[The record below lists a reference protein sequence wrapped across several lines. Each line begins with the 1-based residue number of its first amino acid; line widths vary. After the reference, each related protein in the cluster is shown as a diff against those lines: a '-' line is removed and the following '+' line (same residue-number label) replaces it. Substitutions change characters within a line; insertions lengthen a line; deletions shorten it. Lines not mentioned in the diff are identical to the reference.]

1 MASQH
6 VPPCIVQPPPSLPPP
21 PPPPSTTAK
30 KVCITSHPVHK
41 TLATAANLANL
52 LPTSTVLAFRTL
64 IASFSNKGNCQ
75 PSNVFLT
82 SSLIVICAVFCFF
95 SSFTDSFKDSDG
107 KLYYGGE
114 NLNVLMM
121 NLPVGAG
128 VLSTFLF
135 VLFPTTRRGIGYADL
150 PR

>member
-1 MASQH
+1 MH
-6 VPPCIVQPPPSLPPP
+6 
-21 PPPPSTTAK
+21 
-30 KVCITSHPVHK
+30 
-41 TLATAANLANL
+41 
-52 LPTSTVLAFRTL
+52 AFG
-64 IASFSNKGNCQ
+64 SVF
-75 PSNVFLT
+75 VFLIFAL
-82 SSLIVICAVFCFF
+82 SDSDVQRCFF
-95 SSFTDSFKDSDG
+95 
-107 KLYYGGE
+107 YEGGE